1 MKNENNKSLII
12 YELNE
17 IPKKVLEHYIY
28 KYPRS
33 NLAKLCRKDGYS
45 ETFTSDAGE
54 LHPWSSWPTFHRG
67 VNSQK
72 HKIKF
77 LNQDISKATKFP
89 PIWQK
94 LKEEGFSIGIF
105 GSLQSFPPLKGKN
118 VKFFLPDTFAP
129 YPNAYPKYLED
140 FQTFNLALTMRNK
153 AHTRGIE
160 YRDIR
165 KFLKLIL
172 NGMFSIQT
180 LYKIFSHVFLEILN
194 TKFKSRRSLIQPIL
208 GFDVYFKLLKKHK
221 PQFSTFFSNHVAG
234 IMHRYWKDSFP
245 EDFKENKNKYLR
257 DSFNAASLDI
267 ALNIADYQIGL
278 LLDFQNNRG
287 GKIWVVSAL
296 GQKAINWGEYIPE
309 ITLDSEDDLLNLMGL
324 EKTNYKFVPSMHPD
338 INVECKN
345 KLALKNLRSSFASL
359 TDLDDC
365 KLFIERYEPVN
376 NTINFTLNS
385 SKVLSKTNKLKYNN
399 ITYGLS
405 NFGFSFVER
414 DLGTGYHFPKG
425 IFISNDPYDI
435 KIYNEK
441 SNGCI
446 DTTSFYCHILNYF
459 KDNNLS
465 TINNK

>member
-17 IPKKVLEHYIY
+17 IPKKVLENFIY
-28 KYPRS
+28 KYPES
-33 NLAKLCRKDGYS
+33 NLAKLCIKDGYS
-45 ETFTSDAGE
+45 ETFTSDSGE

-77 LNQDISKATKFP
+77 LNQDISAANKFP

-94 LKEEGFSIGIF
+94 LREEGFSIGIF
-105 GSLQSFPPLKGKN
+105 GSLQSFPPLEGEN

-140 FQTFNLALTMRNK
+140 FQDFNLALTMRNK
-153 AHTRGIE
+153 AHTRDIE

-172 NGMFSIQT
+172 SGMFSIKT

-194 TKFKSRRSLIQPIL
+194 KKYKNRRSLIQPIL
-208 GFDVYFKLLKKHK
+208 GFDIYFKLLKKHK
-221 PQFSTFFSNHVAG
+221 PQFSTFFTNHVAG

-245 EDFKENKNKYLR
+245 EDFKENKNNNII

-267 ALNIADYQIGL
+267 ALQISDYQIGL
-278 LLDFQNNRG
+278 LLDFQKNRG

-296 GQKAINWGEYIPE
+296 GQEAINWGEYIPQ
-309 ITLDSEDDLLNLMGL
+309 ITLDSENDLLNLIGL
-324 EKTNYKFVPSMHPD
+324 EKSNYKFVPSMHPD
-338 INVECKN
+338 INVECKD
-345 KLALKNLRSSFASL
+345 KLALQNLRDSLASL
-359 TDLDDC
+359 RDMKNS

-376 NTINFTLNS
+376 NTINFSLNS
-385 SKVLSKTNKLKYNN
+385 SKVLSKTNKFKYNN
-399 ITYGLS
+399 STYDLS
-405 NFGFSFVER
+405 NFGFCYVER

-425 IFISNDPYDI
+425 IFISSDPSDI
-435 KIYNEK
+435 KIYTENCHE
-441 SNGCI
+441 CI
-446 DTTSFYCHILNYF
+446 DTTCFYSHILNYF
-459 KDNNLS
+459 KGKNLS
-465 TINNK
+465 KINNK